1 MNFTKDFRKRGSRTT
16 HLEMIQGV
24 ISRMGANSLQCK
36 TWAMTIFA
44 ALSVIILGS
53 DNSRSVLFASPCV
66 IIILIVFWWLDAWYL
81 QMERLFRH
89 LYDDIRTK
97 DLPENFAEVEDPYNM
112 SFKGYTEQSVL
123 RIMFSRSAWPV
134 YLVPIL
140 ITFTMWV
147 AFVIVCLLKNAIIW
161 GSFCQI

>member
-1 MNFTKDFRKRGSRTT
+1 MAELYSRTT
-16 HLEMIQGV
+16 HLEIIQGV

-53 DNSRSVLFASPCV
+53 NNSWSILCASPCV

-81 QMERLFRH
+81 QMERLFRR

-97 DLPENFAEVEDPYNM
+97 ELPENFSEVEDPYSM
-112 SFKGYTEQSVL
+112 SFKKYKCYEQCVL
-123 RIMFSRSAWPV
+123 RIMFSRSVWPV
-134 YLVPIL
+134 YLVPICM
-140 ITFTMWV
+140 TFIMWV
-147 AFVIVCLLKNAIIW
+147 AFMIVCLLKNAIIS
-161 GSFCQI
+161 GALCRI